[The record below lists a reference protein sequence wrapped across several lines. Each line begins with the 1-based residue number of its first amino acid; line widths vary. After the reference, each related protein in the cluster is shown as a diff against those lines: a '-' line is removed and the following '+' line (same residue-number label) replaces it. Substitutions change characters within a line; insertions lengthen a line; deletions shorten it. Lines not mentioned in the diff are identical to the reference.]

1 MTYETWRDR
10 LITDVENA
18 AAMCVE
24 RDLVDRDNPDNA
36 EISAALFQMAEKIRA
51 LPPEDER
58 LVGLWTEESELA
70 DVPEPEFGA
79 ALARC
84 HEAREDVLRAV
95 AFEHGPYPDLGDFFG
110 VLRRKADETITEFCL
125 A

>member
-1 MTYETWRDR
+1 MTLREWRDR
-10 LITDVENA
+10 LIADVENA
-18 AAMCVE
+18 AAMCGE

-36 EISAALFQMAEKIRA
+36 DMAQALYQMAETIRA
-51 LPPEDER
+51 LPPEDDR

-70 DVPEPEFGA
+70 NVPESEFGA

-84 HEAREDVLRAV
+84 HAAREDVLRAV
-95 AFEHGPYPDLGDFFG
+95 AFEHGPYPDLGEFFA